1 MSLADRVRSR
11 RETLGLTQTEL
22 ADMVGIKQ
30 QSIADIE
37 KGQTQNPRKL
47 FELSVALQCSPQWLK
62 TGVQESNAN
71 LLEGISTWDDEEP
84 NETEDDVYLPFFKEA
99 QLAAGDGRVVE
110 LDSDGRKLKFSRS
123 SLRKMGVRPEDA
135 ACMTVWGNSMDPV
148 LPDGATVAIDTS
160 ANEIKDGEIYA
171 IDHEGMARVKILYRL
186 PGGGIRLRSFNTDEY
201 PDEYY
206 HGEESNKIR
215 LVGFVFWYA
224 VTRHRSR

>member
-1 MSLADRVRSR
+1 MSLAERVRTR
-11 RETLGLTQTEL
+11 REALGLTQTEL
-22 ADMVGIKQ
+22 ADKVGIKQ

-37 KGQTQNPRKL
+37 KGQTKNPRKL
-47 FELSVALQCSPQWLK
+47 FELATALQCSAQWLK
-62 TGVQESNAN
+62 TGVQESNADAM
-71 LLEGISTWDDEEP
+71 EGISMWDDEEP
-84 NETEDDVYLPFFKEA
+84 NESDDDVYLPFFKEA

-110 LDSDGRKLKFSRS
+110 LDCEGRKLKFSRH
-123 SLRKMGVRPEDA
+123 SLRKLGVKPEDA

-160 ANEIKDGEIYA
+160 VEDIKDGEIYA
-171 IDHEGMARVKILYRL
+171 IDHEGMARVKMLYRQ

-206 HGEESNKIR
+206 QGEDANKIR

-224 VTRHRSR
+224 VTRHRHR